1 MDLQSYIERLSR
13 QDKLLENEV
22 KTLCDTIL
30 DIYSTEKNI
39 INLTTPLT
47 VAGDIHGQLPDLLEL
62 FSVAGDLP
70 WTTFLFL
77 GDYVDRGYHSVE
89 SYLLLLCLKALYPQR
104 ITLIRGNHESEEI
117 TQVYGFYDECL
128 HKYGNILVWKY
139 CLNTFNALPIAA
151 LIDNKV
157 ICVHG
162 GLSPDLTK
170 VDQMYKIE
178 RKMDVPHEGLFCD
191 LLWSDPDDQQKKGWN
206 ISPRGA
212 GYLFGPDV
220 VDKFRHD
227 NSLEYIIR
235 AHQLVLEGYK
245 WHFKNTVLTVWSAPN
260 YCYRCGNV
268 ASVLELTESRGT
280 NFIIFDAAPESCRT
294 PINNPHPPEYFI

>member
-1 MDLQSYIERLSR
+1 MNLPHYIERLSR
-13 QDKLLENEV
+13 QDKLMEHEV
-22 KTLCDTIL
+22 KLVCDKII
-30 DIYSTEKNI
+30 DIYSNEKNI
-39 INLTTPLT
+39 IQLTTPLT

-62 FSVAGDLP
+62 FSVAGEMP

-89 SYLLLLCLKALYPQR
+89 TYLLLLCLKVSYPQR
-104 ITLIRGNHESEEI
+104 ITLLRGNHESEEI

-139 CLNTFNALPIAA
+139 CLNTFNILPIGAV
-151 LIDNKV
+151 IDNRLM
-157 ICVHG
+157 CVHG
-162 GLSPDLTK
+162 GLSPDLIK
-170 VDQMYKIE
+170 VDEIYKIE
-178 RKMDVPHEGLFCD
+178 RNMDVPHDGIFCD
-191 LLWSDPDDQQKKGWN
+191 ILWSDPDDQRKGWN
-206 ISPRGA
+206 VSPRGA
-212 GYLFGPDV
+212 GYLYGPDV

-227 NSLEYIIR
+227 NNLDYIIR

-268 ASVLELTESRGT
+268 ASVLELSENRST
-280 NFIIFDAAPESCRT
+280 NFIVFDAAPTAFRT
-294 PINNPHPPEYFI
+294 TIHNPNPPEYFI